1 MLVLELCS
9 ESSLPRWSIDEGLQI
24 RGSKLAEGPTAS
36 DARARRS
43 SPIHQLVQKAPSP
56 DLTDGSWFIHLLVPS
71 DAFSILGKISRR
83 AYLGLEIRTWF
94 GIGLAAK
101 TTLSLQILPI
111 VQI

>member
-1 MLVLELCS
+1 
-9 ESSLPRWSIDEGLQI
+9 
-24 RGSKLAEGPTAS
+24 
-36 DARARRS
+36 
-43 SPIHQLVQKAPSP
+43 
-56 DLTDGSWFIHLLVPS
+56 VPS